1 MAAYILKIE
10 YSGTLA
16 TGQQGTASESVSF
29 ENDSVVEA
37 LEQAA
42 KILRIAKTWGENHMM
57 NVSGTTLR
65 GRSLQAKGFVGE
77 PIVQV

>member
-10 YSGTLA
+10 YEGTLA
-16 TGQQGTASESVSF
+16 TGQLGTASESVSF

-42 KILRIAKTWGENHMM
+42 KILRIAETWGENHMM
-57 NVSGTTLR
+57 SVYGATLHER
-65 GRSLQAKGFVGE
+65 PLDAMGFVGE